1 MGKIL
6 RWAAIGLSIGA
17 LAAGATAVPSRAA
30 ELEKITTVGSSWPGH
45 SPIWMAIHEGYFKD
59 AGFDV
64 SFRGIAGSMDRVAVI
79 SSGDAKFG
87 GMGAAAM
94 VPAMAQGNKNFYWV
108 GSPDAAKTF
117 SGIVVSEKI
126 KNLQDLKGKRLAVQ
140 FGGSEEPT
148 DYMLLQKVGI
158 DIYKDL
164 RLVNMP
170 QADMIQALKQ
180 GNIDAAG
187 AWSPEF
193 EQLQAVPGAHAVA
206 SVDDL
211 GFFDK
216 YHQMPIP
223 DVLLINKQWADQD
236 PARAKRF
243 LAAYFKGVDFVVAN
257 PEKTTET
264 AITYTNQPASVYSVS
279 ASKFNWLTIKDQCQQ
294 LSQAGAYPVIDQL
307 VDFMVMT
314 KKIDEKPD
322 YKAWVR
328 GDLVGCN

>member
-1 MGKIL
+1 MWKNL
-6 RWAAIGLSIGA
+6 WPTVIGIA
-17 LAAGATAVPSRAA
+17 LGIIAVNAPALPVQGA
-30 ELEKITTVGSSWPGH
+30 ELEKVTAVGSSWPGH
-45 SPIWMAIHEGYFKD
+45 SPIWMAIHEGFFKE

-64 SFRGIAGSMDRVAVI
+64 SFRGISSSMDRVSVI

-108 GSPDAAKTF
+108 GSPDAARTY
-117 SGIVVSEKI
+117 SGIVARSQIQGLK
-126 KNLQDLKGKRLAVQ
+126 DLKGKRLAVQ

-148 DYMLLQKVGI
+148 DYLLLKKVGI

-164 RLVNMP
+164 HLLNMP

-193 EQLQAVPGAHAVA
+193 EELQKVPGAHTIA

-216 YHQMPIP
+216 YHQMPVP
-223 DVLLINKQWADQD
+223 DVLLLNKPWVDQD

-243 LAAYFKGVDFVVAN
+243 LDAYFKGMEYVIAH
-257 PEKTTET
+257 PKETTET
-264 AITYTNQPASVYSVS
+264 AITYTKQPASVYSVA
-279 ASKFNWLTIKDQCQQ
+279 ASKFNWLTKKEQCRQ
-294 LSQAGAYPVIDQL
+294 LSPAGAYPVIDQL
-307 VDFMVMT
+307 IDFMVMT

-322 YKAWVR
+322 YKQWVR
-328 GDLVGCN
+328 GDLVGCS